1 MKISL
6 ERKGHHLWCKRT
18 TSASAVSLLTWTDE
32 LSRHVCRHHPR
43 QGATSV
49 PGNPR
54 RQLPR
59 STAPRKSWI
68 SALNA
73 VGSSRLIA
81 WPVLGQIHRPAL
93 GRVDLSI
100 RLVSRQRTSSSPT
113 ASNTGTVISENWSRK
128 SCNDG
133 RKAWQ
138 RAIVFD
144 IPSPECCRRRTMNSH
159 QLFWSLY
166 LSWMRAGPRAIR
178 SAIETIPCSIKIRA
192 RSDVSLNQASRWE
205 RLEPD
210 PTLAATVALV
220 FS

>member
-6 ERKGHHLWCKRT
+6 ERKGHHLWCKQT
-18 TSASAVSLLTWTDE
+18 TTASAVSGSTWTNE
-32 LSRHVCRHHPR
+32 LSRHACRHHPR
-43 QGATSV
+43 REATSV

-59 STAPRKSWI
+59 STAPRKFSIW
-68 SALNA
+68 ALKAN
-73 VGSSRLIA
+73 GSSRLMA
-81 WPVLGQIHRPAL
+81 WPVLGQIQRPAF
-93 GRVDLSI
+93 GSADLSI

-144 IPSPECCRRRTMNSH
+144 IPSAECCRRRTTKSH
-159 QLFWSLY
+159 QLS
-166 LSWMRAGPRAIR
+166 GPRAIL

-192 RSDVSLNQASRWE
+192 RTDVSLNQASRWE
-205 RLEPD
+205 G
-210 PTLAATVALV
+210 
-220 FS
+220 

>member
-1 MKISL
+1 M
-6 ERKGHHLWCKRT
+6 
-18 TSASAVSLLTWTDE
+18 
-32 LSRHVCRHHPR
+32 
-43 QGATSV
+43 
-49 PGNPR
+49 
-54 RQLPR
+54 
-59 STAPRKSWI
+59 
-68 SALNA
+68 
-73 VGSSRLIA
+73 A

-144 IPSPECCRRRTMNSH
+144 IPSAECWRRRTMNSR

-166 LSWMRAGPRAIR
+166 LSWMRAGPRAIL
-178 SAIETIPCSIKIRA
+178 SDIETIPCSIKIRA
-192 RSDVSLNQASRWE
+192 RTDDPSTMPLAE
-205 RLEPD
+205 RDESQIQRL
-210 PTLAATVALV
+210 LRQ
-220 FS
+220 